1 MGRRGVG
8 LWVLLALVG
17 CAANPPASRVLDAVP
32 LGPTTSFPLVES
44 SVPSTA
50 ATSTTATSTTAT
62 TTAGTTTAG
71 TTAATRPEGSVSM
84 AFSGDVLIHRPI
96 VARALANGGGA
107 AYDFAPMFARLAPLV
122 SSVDLAVCHLETP
135 VAPSG
140 EELSGH
146 PIYGIPREIAPAIA
160 ATGWDRCSTASNHTL
175 DRGLTGID
183 ATVDVLAA
191 NGVGSSGMARTPEES
206 EPHVFTVNGIR
217 FSHLAYTFGFN
228 GLSLPK
234 GQEWRAKLL
243 DADRVIADA
252 RLARERGAEY
262 VFVSFHWGEERSWRI
277 TPGQRAIAEQVTAS
291 GAVDLI
297 VGHHVHVLQPIETVN
312 GHWVVYGMGSLIS
325 NLGADPTWPAASPDA
340 DVVTLTV
347 TRRPDG
353 GFDTSRPVVH
363 PTWIDPDGFLVRLVQ
378 DDLAD
383 PATAP
388 GLAARLRASLDRTRQ
403 VLGDYVP

>member
-1 MGRRGVG
+1 MGRRGAG
-8 LWVLLALVG
+8 LLVLLAGLAG
-17 CAANPPASRVLDAVP
+17 CAANPPTSQVLDVVP
-32 LGPTTSFPLVES
+32 RQP
-44 SVPSTA
+44 
-50 ATSTTATSTTAT
+50 ATSARPVGSSATPTAGATTIATTTTAT
-62 TTAGTTTAG
+62 AGSD
-71 TTAATRPEGSVSM
+71 GSVSM

-96 VARALANGGGA
+96 VARALADGGGT
-107 AYDFAPMFARLAPLV
+107 AYDFVPMFARLAPLV

-135 VAPSG
+135 VAPPG

-175 DRGLTGID
+175 DRGLAGID
-183 ATVDVLAA
+183 ATVDVLDA
-191 NGVGSSGMARTPEES
+191 NGIGSSGMARTSEES
-206 EPHVFTVNGIR
+206 EPQVFTVDGIR

-228 GLSLPK
+228 GLSLPE

-243 DADRVIADA
+243 DADRVVADA

-262 VFVSFHWGEERSWRI
+262 VFVSFHWGEERSSRV
-277 TPGQRAIAEQVTAS
+277 TPKQRAIAEQVTAS

-297 VGHHVHVLQPIETVN
+297 VGHHVHVLQPIENVN
-312 GHWVVYGMGSLIS
+312 GRWVVYGMGSLIS

-363 PTWIDPDGFLVRLVQ
+363 PTWIDPDGFVVRLVQ

-383 PATAP
+383 PSTPP
-388 GLAARLRASLDRTRQ
+388 GLAARLRASLDRTRR